1 MNLKGIIAKRRNWIL
16 EIEKIIIH
24 VKELNQKSKCTFA
37 VKLAE
42 RASSYIQ
49 KNSVKSLVYE
59 AIDAAWKWIHKDEN
73 AGEVLY
79 NFLDNEENGF
89 TLYQEIEEDEIEI
102 SAWDCI
108 IDAIAYVSKA
118 AYEKEGIEY
127 LPEPI
132 EIVDDNIFTHMIES
146 LILCDSMESE
156 YIKDVFYAVYSP

>member
-1 MNLKGIIAKRRNWIL
+1 M
-16 EIEKIIIH
+16 EIEKIVIH
-24 VKELNQKSKCTFA
+24 VKELNQKSKCIFA
-37 VKLAE
+37 VKMAE

-49 KNSVKSLVYE
+49 KSCVKSLINE
-59 AIDAAWKWIHKDEN
+59 ALDIAREWIHTEGN

-89 TLYQEIEEDEIEI
+89 TLYQEMEEDEIEI

-132 EIVDDNIFTHMIES
+132 EIVDDNIFTHMMQS
-146 LILCDSMESE
+146 LILCDGMESE